1 MDLFFENSAQV
12 PSGIIRKNLSQIA
25 LFLVY
30 KALCITALNEL
41 HDNSDDEKNC
51 CGEVKN
57 FELLTSV
64 KSQAKI

>member
-1 MDLFFENSAQV
+1 MSPLSSLHLCFEANTKQCGFSKLQFF
-12 PSGIIRKNLSQIA
+12 LD
-25 LFLVY
+25 Y
-30 KALCITALNEL
+30 KALCNTALNEL